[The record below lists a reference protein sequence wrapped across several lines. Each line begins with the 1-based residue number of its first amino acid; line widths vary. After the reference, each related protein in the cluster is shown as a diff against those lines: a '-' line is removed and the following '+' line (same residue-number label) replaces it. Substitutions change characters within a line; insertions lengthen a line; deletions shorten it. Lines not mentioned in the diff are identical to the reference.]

1 MQPQHTSF
9 PVLKDNDLYLGLA
22 FLCHLSHPWWWG
34 DFSGLPHLELQMCV
48 NGIPPKP
55 GVEAQGWRCRQPP
68 ITAERKKAS
77 GVSLLCILGANTD
90 R

>member
-1 MQPQHTSF
+1 MSF
-9 PVLKDNDLYLGLA
+9 ESSLVVGRL
-22 FLCHLSHPWWWG
+22 FWV
-34 DFSGLPHLELQMCV
+34 PHLELQMCV

-68 ITAERKKAS
+68 ITAEGKKAS
-77 GVSLLCILGANTD
+77 GVSLLCILGAYTD